1 MEQFITKNT
10 EVKYVIKEGI
20 TKHQILE
27 AIGENIPNF
36 MITTNYRTEE
46 VKEVIVNNCDKE
58 IADKL
63 LGPYSE

>member
-1 MEQFITKNT
+1 
-10 EVKYVIKEGI
+10 
-20 TKHQILE
+20 
-27 AIGENIPNF
+27 
-36 MITTNYRTEE
+36 MITTNYRTQG